1 MKPLPRILS
10 SLGAV
15 VFWADAAAGQSQPPP
30 LSAFTVA
37 TIKPTAAK
45 DDSFAYRVLPGGQLT
60 AMGVTLKFLIMQA
73 YQVRAFQVSGGPNWV
88 AADRWDIQAKPE
100 GIEGRPSS
108 AQEAVMVRALL
119 EDRFQ
124 LKAHRETKDMPIYA
138 LVTAKDGPKLAATA
152 DTSVHGGRTPP
163 GAWSLKNV
171 GTADL
176 VRYLS
181 QQLSR
186 TVIDKTGLSGHYDVK
201 LEWTPQHSEGG
212 PEALGLPVTPDG
224 ATPGASTV
232 GPSIFTAIQE
242 QLGLKL
248 ESTRGPVEIVVI
260 DRAEKPSAN

>member
-1 MKPLPRILS
+1 MRRLS
-10 SLGAV
+10 RVLAWLGFV
-15 VFWADAAAGQSQPPP
+15 VLWADAAGQSQPASP
-30 LSAFTVA
+30 SAFAVA
-37 TIKPTAAK
+37 TIKPTAAS
-45 DDSFAYRVLPGGQLT
+45 DDSFAYRALPGGQLT

-73 YQVRAFQVSGGPNWV
+73 YQVRAFQVSGGPGWV

-100 GIEGRPSS
+100 GIEGRPSG

-124 LKAHRETKDMPIYA
+124 LKAHRETKEMPVYA
-138 LVTAKDGPKLAATA
+138 LVVAKDGPKLSAAV

-163 GAWSLKNV
+163 GAWTLKNV

-201 LEWTPQHSEGG
+201 LEWTPERGEGG
-212 PEALGLPVTPDG
+212 PEAIGLPPRPDV
-224 ATPGASTV
+224 ATPPSTA

-248 ESTRGPVEIVVI
+248 ESTKGPVEIVVI
-260 DRAEKPSAN
+260 DHAEKPSAN